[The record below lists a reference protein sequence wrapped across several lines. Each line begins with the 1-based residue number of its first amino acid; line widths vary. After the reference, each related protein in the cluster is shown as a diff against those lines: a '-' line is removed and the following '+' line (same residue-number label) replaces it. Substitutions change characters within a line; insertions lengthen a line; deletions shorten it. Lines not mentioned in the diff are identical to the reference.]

1 MRDRQKVPDPSDVVT
16 AKAGDL
22 WSVALEP
29 MALPEG
35 KRPKADRKGYIREGD
50 GIITAGITKMK
61 SGGGS
66 GSITSA

>member
-1 MRDRQKVPDPSDVVT
+1 MTGRRCQIRVT

-22 WSVALEP
+22 WPVALEP
-29 MALPEG
+29 MALLKG

-50 GIITAGITKMK
+50 GIITAGITKMN
-61 SGGGS
+61 GGGS